1 MAKTQ
6 IVVYPAVFIKDT
18 GTETFTVIF
27 PDIPSAISQADT
39 LGMAMVNAEEVL
51 GLMLY
56 DEENHPAA
64 TPLKKVQEDYPQDQV
79 QLVAVDLVKARKL
92 VSKPLVKKNTT
103 IPADLAREAS
113 ARGINFSAVLTNA
126 LKHELD
132 KA

>member
-18 GTETFTVIF
+18 ETNTFTVIF

-56 DEENHPAA
+56 DEETRPVAS
-64 TPLKKVQEDYPQDQV
+64 PLKKIQEDYPRDQV
-79 QLVAVDLVKARKL
+79 QLVAVDLVKAGKM

-126 LKHELD
+126 LKHELE